1 MTGNSCPC
9 RHSWV
14 RFMAYRSTS
23 LFGPLLGPQ
32 YNTYLYTLLS
42 LFVWQCLCI
51 YIAHADGLRLIYRV
65 LLVWWISCSNAH
77 VPQQS
82 SSSSD
87 LGTFPLHRLV
97 VWLDSKDICC
107 CSTSSSSYDFEGR
120 LPTDLSSFIGWKVV
134 LPFLYHYHT
143 LISKLEPSGYF
154 C

>member
-14 RFMAYRSTS
+14 RFMASRSTS
-23 LFGPLLGPQ
+23 LFGPVLGPQ
-32 YNTYLYTLLS
+32 YNSYLYTLLS

-51 YIAHADGLRLIYRV
+51 YIAHADGLRLIYRASLSDGYPALTHMCSTIFIV
-65 LLVWWISCSNAH
+65 FRFGYLSFASSCLN
-77 VPQQS
+77 
-82 SSSSD
+82 
-87 LGTFPLHRLV
+87 
-97 VWLDSKDICC
+97 SKDICC

-134 LPFLYHYHT
+134 LLFLYHYHT
-143 LISKLEPSGYF
+143 RISKLEPSGYF